1 MPPRLQGWLSR
12 PRRRSLRRPRRKRP
26 PPAQAWA
33 AAAWAAWIS
42 NPCEHLFDRLRK
54 APEFRGLFVRRASCS
69 AHRIESFAGRYR
81 QPGPW
86 RRGRPNIEGACQG
99 WRPAAW
105 REGFGARP
113 GRANGGDVQP
123 PQALAHRRADR
134 SLPAA
139 GSKFSFL
146 PVIAWS
152 HSHDPC
158 RRCRRIGSLW
168 VTRTALDIE
177 SLIGAIMAISVAVA
191 NAILLVTFAGRNR
204 IGGARVRDAAV
215 DGAASRLRPIV
226 MTSSAMISGMLPMAI
241 GLGEAGSQTAPL
253 GRAVIGGLIGSTI
266 ATLVILPAVAGAGRD
281 SRPAQRD
288 RR

>member
-1 MPPRLQGWLSR
+1 MQANIASQDLGGVADQISKALAKAGA
-12 PRRRSLRRPRRKRP
+12 P
-26 PPAQAWA
+26 PPGVKVSVRGQAVPMEEMFNRLKLWLIA
-33 AAAWAAWIS
+33 APIAVFLLLAANFHS
-42 NPCEHLFDRLRK
+42 FRLSLGVILTIP
-54 APEFRGLFVRRASCS
+54 AVVAGASV
-69 AHRIESFAGRYR
+69 A
-81 QPGPW
+81 
-86 RRGRPNIEGACQG
+86 
-99 WRPAAW
+99 
-105 REGFGARP
+105 
-113 GRANGGDVQP
+113 
-123 PQALAHRRADR
+123 
-134 SLPAA
+134 
-139 GSKFSFL
+139 
-146 PVIAWS
+146 
-152 HSHDPC
+152 
-158 RRCRRIGSLW
+158 LW
-168 VTRTALDIE
+168 VTRTALNIE

-253 GRAVIGGLIGSTI
+253 GRAVIGGLIGGTI